1 MDNCTLYLHYYCT
14 VHLLYLILVLE
25 KVSGKQLTFMYSAK
39 HRAVNR
45 PYGRLK
51 GQSFEF
57 QDLSWQGRL
66 KRQSLESQ
74 DLKFTIKGKETVS

>member
-57 QDLSWQGRL
+57 QDLKLAR
-66 KRQSLESQ
+66 KV
-74 DLKFTIKGKETVS
+74 KETVS

>member
-14 VHLLYLILVLE
+14 VHLLYFILVLE

-57 QDLSWQGRL
+57 QDLKLAR
-66 KRQSLESQ
+66 KV
-74 DLKFTIKGKETVS
+74 KETVS

>member
-14 VHLLYLILVLE
+14 VHLLYFILVLE

-45 PYGRLK
+45 PYWRLK

-57 QDLSWQGRL
+57 QDLKLAR
-66 KRQSLESQ
+66 KV
-74 DLKFTIKGKETVS
+74 KETVS

>member
-51 GQSFEF
+51 GQSLEF
-57 QDLSWQGRL
+57 QDLKLAR
-66 KRQSLESQ
+66 KV
-74 DLKFTIKGKETVS
+74 KETVF